1 MNFTEA
7 YSHCNKMTSELWQVI
22 DGESEWNAVYEKAKQ
37 GIITIIAITPPT
49 EITIT
54 IR

>member
-22 DGESEWNAVYEKAKQ
+22 DGKSEWNAVYEKAKQ
-37 GIITIIAITPPT
+37 GIIAITPLT